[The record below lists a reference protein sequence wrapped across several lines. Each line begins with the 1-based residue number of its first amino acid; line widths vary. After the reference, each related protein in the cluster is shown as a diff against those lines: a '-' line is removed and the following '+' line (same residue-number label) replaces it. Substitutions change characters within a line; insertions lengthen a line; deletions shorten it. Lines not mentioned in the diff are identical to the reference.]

1 MNTILKG
8 YTMTKDTRQ
17 EWEIARD
24 QRDEDRNY
32 AANKLLLL
40 QRNNLKNVMKT
51 IRSCD
56 FELHESY
63 DLGVDNM
70 KAIDRA
76 EWQLR
81 SAFPELY
88 EEITAEMTCTCEE

>member
-1 MNTILKG
+1 
-8 YTMTKDTRQ
+8 MTKDTRQ

-24 QRDEDRNY
+24 ERDAARNQ
-32 AANKLLLL
+32 AANNLLPL
-40 QRNNLKNVMKT
+40 QRNNLKKVMKT

-56 FELHESY
+56 FMLHECY
-63 DLGVDNM
+63 ELGVDDM
-70 KAIDRA
+70 KSIDSA

-81 SAFPELY
+81 AAFPELY